1 MGCSANSRAEH
12 RTIGWVIIFWTLVA
26 MAAAVKDEHESLLES
41 QWRRAVRLCPVS
53 ASQSGRK
60 VSSAELGEFRN
71 FTIVLES
78 VIFFII
84 ASHLAAALLSVSQSH
99 APHLSAVSSL
109 NQSSTLQHYTMNR
122 PQSHSFADLLQ

>member
-1 MGCSANSRAEH
+1 MAASRAALCE
-12 RTIGWVIIFWTLVA
+12 RVA
-26 MAAAVKDEHESLLES
+26 KFV
-41 QWRRAVRLCPVS
+41 RRV
-53 ASQSGRK
+53 GRM
-60 VSSAELGEFRN
+60 FRN

-109 NQSSTLQHYTMNR
+109 NQSSTLQHTR
-122 PQSHSFADLLQ
+122 

>member
-26 MAAAVKDEHESLLES
+26 MAAVKDEHESLLES

-53 ASQSGRK
+53 ASQS
-60 VSSAELGEFRN
+60 SSAELGEY

-99 APHLSAVSSL
+99 TPHLSAP
-109 NQSSTLQHYTMNR
+109 STN
-122 PQSHSFADLLQ
+122 PQPFNIHDESAAVTLIC